1 MPLVSELLERW
12 DRDDA
17 KEKFV
22 NYCFNMRDT
31 LQAGKF
37 KEKFKPGQKEDIEA
51 LLQRTLDLL
60 NSPQSRFGTEQDFS
74 GMQKELEGVLTP
86 IMMEVYQAA
95 EGGGVPEAA
104 TPEAPSHEAA
114 DSGGVPEAATPGF
127 SQGDD

>member
-22 NYCFNMRDT
+22 NHCFNMRDA
-31 LQAGKF
+31 LQMGEL

-60 NSPQSRFGTEQDFS
+60 NSPQSRFGTEEDFS
-74 GMQKELEGVLTP
+74 GMQKELERAP
-86 IMMEVYQAA
+86 DPDYD
-95 EGGGVPEAA
+95 GGLP
-104 TPEAPSHEAA
+104 
-114 DSGGVPEAATPGF
+114 GGRRRWGARGRDA
-127 SQGDD
+127 